1 MFKRL
6 ILMTNISIKIK
17 TKQKVLNFVQK
28 LQKRF

>member
-6 ILMTNISIKIK
+6 ILMTNIPIKIK